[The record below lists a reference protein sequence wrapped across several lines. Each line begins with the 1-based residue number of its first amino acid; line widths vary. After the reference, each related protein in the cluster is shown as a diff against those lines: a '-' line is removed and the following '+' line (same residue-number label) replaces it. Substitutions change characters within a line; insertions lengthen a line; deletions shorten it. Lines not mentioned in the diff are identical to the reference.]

1 MSRSFT
7 IDAVYRGGSKIRFNG
22 GRYLSETP
30 SAAASKAFTMAYRH
44 LKSPKGR
51 FSLLIQMA
59 ETTRGSAKKVYKYRV
74 TRIPHSTEV
83 ERDGQTII
91 YKYITKVKAV

>member
-7 IDAVYRGGSKIRFNG
+7 IDAVYKSGSKIRFDG

-30 SAAASKAFTMAYRH
+30 SAAASKAFSMAYRH

-51 FSLLIQMA
+51 FSLVIHMA
-59 ETTRGSAKKVYKYRV
+59 ETTRGSAKKIYKYRV
-74 TRIPHSTEV
+74 TRIAQSTEV
-83 ERDGQTII
+83 ERNGQTFI
-91 YKYITKVKAV
+91 YKYITKVKAI